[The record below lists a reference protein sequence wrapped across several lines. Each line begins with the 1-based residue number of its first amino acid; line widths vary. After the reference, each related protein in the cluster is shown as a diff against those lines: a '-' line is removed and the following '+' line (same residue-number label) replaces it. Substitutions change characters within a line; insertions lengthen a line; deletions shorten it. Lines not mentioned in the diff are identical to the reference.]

1 MLSVRIRGYHLF
13 NKPEL
18 DFQQLK
24 AMGWSMKKL
33 IYFAIVM
40 SVLMLVG
47 CGKAKVEDV
56 VKDHVKK
63 KFSSDSNLTV
73 DISKLKYTVT
83 KKEGDTATVNVS
95 GTIHCEGQIFL
106 VKEGGK
112 WKINQKEPARVS
124 PKKKPSTPVEIK
136 ETSHAAP
143 EKIASHGEQGISH
156 K

>member
-1 MLSVRIRGYHLF
+1 MR
-13 NKPEL
+13 
-18 DFQQLK
+18 
-24 AMGWSMKKL
+24 WSMKKL
-33 IYFAIVM
+33 FYFAIVM

-56 VKDHVKK
+56 VKDHIKK
-63 KFSSDSNLTV
+63 QFSSDRNLTV

>member
-1 MLSVRIRGYHLF
+1 
-13 NKPEL
+13 
-18 DFQQLK
+18 
-24 AMGWSMKKL
+24 MKKL
-33 IYFAIVM
+33 FYFAIVM

-56 VKDHVKK
+56 VKDHIKK
-63 KFSSDSNLTV
+63 QFSSDRNLTV

-143 EKIASHGEQGISH
+143 EKIASRGEQGISH